1 MKNKKKMKEFVVMEI
16 KILKMVDRQDKNKLE
31 PYVIIYK
38 ELSAS
43 KIRKEIALSKESSI
57 YV

>member
-1 MKNKKKMKEFVVMEI
+1 MKEFVVMEI
-16 KILKMVDRQDKNKLE
+16 KILKTVDRQDKNKLE